1 MGNSQNR
8 LAVITGASSGIG
20 AVFADQLAARGM
32 DLVVIARRG
41 ERLAALAQRL
51 EKDAGVRVRPIVADL
66 TDRASLQMVEREIAN
81 LDRIDMLINSA
92 GFGICENFSDADPA
106 RIEKELYLDLIVP
119 ARLARAV
126 LPKMIASKSGAIIN
140 VSSMAGFM
148 PIPKFATYS
157 AAKAGLIRLTQA
169 LQGELSGTGV
179 RVQVLCPGPVLT
191 EFFSISGYRVENVP
205 KPMMQSALDCVA
217 SCLRALE
224 RGKIVHIPH
233 PLITLFVRC
242 VELLPLGGKL
252 AVLGGGTNW
261 WVGRARA

>member
-1 MGNSQNR
+1 MGNSQNK

-20 AVFADQLAARGM
+20 AAFADQLAARGM

-41 ERLAALAQRL
+41 ARLAALAERL
-51 EKDAGVRVRPIVADL
+51 EKKAAIRVHPIMADL
-66 TDRASLQMVEREIAN
+66 TDRTDLQRVEREIAN
-81 LDRIDMLINSA
+81 LERIDMLVNSA
-92 GFGICENFSDADPA
+92 GFGICENFAEADPA
-106 RIEKELYLDLIVP
+106 RIDRELYLDLIVP

-126 LPKMIASKSGAIIN
+126 LPKMIAGKSGAIVN

-179 RVQVLCPGPVLT
+179 HVQVLCPGPVLT

-205 KPMMQSALDCVA
+205 KPMMQSAEACVA
-217 SCLRALE
+217 SSLRALE
-224 RGKIVHIPH
+224 RDKTVHIPH

-242 VELLPLGGKL
+242 VGLLPLGGKL

-261 WVGRARA
+261 WIGRARA

>member
-1 MGNSQNR
+1 MGNSQNK

-20 AVFADQLAARGM
+20 AAFAEQLAARGM

-41 ERLAALAQRL
+41 ERLEALAQRL
-51 EKDAGVRVRPIVADL
+51 EKEAGITVHPLVADL
-66 TDRASLQMVEREIAN
+66 TDREGLQRVERKIAD
-81 LDRIDMLINSA
+81 LERIDMLVNSA

-119 ARLARAV
+119 ARLSRAV
-126 LPKMIASKSGAIIN
+126 LPKMIAKESGAIIN

-157 AAKAGLIRLTQA
+157 AAKAGLIRLTQV
-169 LQGELSGTGV
+169 LQGEVSGRGV

-205 KPMMQSALDCVA
+205 KPMMQSAQACVA
-217 SCLRALE
+217 SSLRALE
-224 RGKIVHIPH
+224 RGKTVHIPH
-233 PLITLFVRC
+233 PLITFFVRC
-242 VELLPLGGKL
+242 VGLLPLGGKL